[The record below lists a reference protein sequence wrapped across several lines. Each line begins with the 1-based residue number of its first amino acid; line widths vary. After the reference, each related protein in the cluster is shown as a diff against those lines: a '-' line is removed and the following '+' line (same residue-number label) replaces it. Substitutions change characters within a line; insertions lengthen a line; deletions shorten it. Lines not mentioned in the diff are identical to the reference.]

1 MPVLEKHVE
10 RRVVQ
15 WWTGELGL
23 PTTKLNGQ
31 NSRGKPDRVFWAPN
45 GTPVIIEFK
54 APGEK
59 PSKLQEHHLAQFYAL
74 GYAVAWYD
82 ESAACMEY
90 LGKFL

>member
-1 MPVLEKHVE
+1 MPLEKDVE
-10 RRVVQ
+10 GRVVH
-15 WWTGELGL
+15 WWEKIRGL

-31 NSRGKPDRVFWAPN
+31 NNRGKPDRVFWAPN

-82 ESAACMEY
+82 EAEPCIEY
-90 LGKFL
+90 LEQFL